1 MVFQQK
7 QEIDVKVGMAKMKI
21 DQMALHLQI
30 KGEKITLDL
39 EINLQNQIQP
49 NDEVPIHLSILGEGK
64 LRLQILFSILFNI
77 SNEMN
82 NPMKLTSSIRN
93 MIIKRKY

>member
-1 MVFQQK
+1 
-7 QEIDVKVGMAKMKI
+7 MKI

-30 KGEKITLDL
+30 MGEKITLDL

-64 LRLQILFSILFNI
+64 LKLQILFSI
-77 SNEMN
+77 
-82 NPMKLTSSIRN
+82 
-93 MIIKRKY
+93 